1 MHKTII
7 NFYVIQI
14 GNLCKLL
21 PLTLFKTRSKNNFCR
36 FVSIMYRTKRHS
48 GYYDII
54 YYGTWLFQ
62 PWFCS
67 YPVLCSQII
76 LWKENFFQ
84 FYHHIRVRKI
94 QIELFHE
101 AISELCQHILII
113 SNDRLPLVSY
123 GVGVFT

>member
-36 FVSIMYRTKRHS
+36 FVSIMDRTKRHS

-54 YYGTWLFQ
+54 YYGT
-62 PWFCS
+62 
-67 YPVLCSQII
+67 
-76 LWKENFFQ
+76 
-84 FYHHIRVRKI
+84 
-94 QIELFHE
+94 
-101 AISELCQHILII
+101 
-113 SNDRLPLVSY
+113 
-123 GVGVFT
+123 